1 MSNLRD
7 ILKECNYKT
16 ARSRG
21 AGGQNVN
28 KVESKV
34 TILWQAESSGVL
46 SAEEKDLILKVLKAK
61 LSKEG
66 FISLSSEESRSQ
78 AANKEIVQE
87 KLINLVRKALLLKK
101 ERKATSPSKQSKE
114 KRLKVKRISSE
125 IKQNRKKLKW

>member
-16 ARSRG
+16 ARSSG
-21 AGGQNVN
+21 AGGQHVN

-34 TILWQAESSGVL
+34 SILWQPESSLVL
-46 SAEEKDLILKVLKAK
+46 SKEEKDLVLQVLKSK

-66 FISLSSEESRSQ
+66 LIGLSSEESRSQ

-87 KLINLVRKALLLKK
+87 KLINLVRKALQLKK
-101 ERKATSPSKQSKE
+101 NRKATIPTKVSKE